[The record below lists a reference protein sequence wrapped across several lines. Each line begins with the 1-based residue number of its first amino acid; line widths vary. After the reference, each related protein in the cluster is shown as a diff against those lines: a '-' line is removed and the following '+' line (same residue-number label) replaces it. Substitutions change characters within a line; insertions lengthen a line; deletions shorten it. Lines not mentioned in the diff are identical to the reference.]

1 MNLLERYL
9 HEVGRFL
16 PRKNREDIQA
26 ELRSSVIDSLED
38 RFGPE
43 PTEAETAD
51 LLKELGK
58 PQEVAASYYPQGQYL
73 IGPELYPLFRMVIWI
88 VIAAVLG
95 AQLLAWG
102 IAVFVAGEGFS
113 PLEMLGSLINS
124 IPGAFGWVVIIFIAL
139 QRFDVKPDLDEEPWE
154 PESLPQIDEQDD
166 IKRAEIIVGL
176 VFSTLFLVLV
186 VFFPQWIGFVTT
198 PGGKFYSNPV
208 ILEYLAW
215 IKISLVAGIIFEI
228 FLLWQRRWTM
238 LSRIAKVGLNI
249 FSLVV
254 LILLVQGHTAWLA
267 ARGSGGIFETFEMIP
282 EIGDGTWELIGMHGF
297 RMAFG
302 VAFIVTAIETVVTL
316 YRLVRANLKKEF
328 TPMVR
333 G

>member
-113 PLEMLGSLINS
+113 PFEMLGSLINS
-124 IPGAFGWVVIIFIAL
+124 IPGALGWVVIIFIAL

-267 ARGSGGIFETFEMIP
+267 AKGSGGIFETFEMIP
-282 EIGDGTWELIGMHGF
+282 EIADGTWELIGMHGF